1 MYNRVFKDTELQQ
14 INSLQG
20 WEAKIGKFSRCREI
34 AYWVLQVSLL
44 GLHFSAYLQVR
55 AERQ

>member
-44 GLHFSAYLQVR
+44 GLHFSAYL
-55 AERQ
+55 